1 MIDTEKKLHE
11 QRERLNK
18 LISPENKEELEEL
31 LVSVTRWRRDGRDR

>member
-1 MIDTEKKLHE
+1 MIDTEKKLLE